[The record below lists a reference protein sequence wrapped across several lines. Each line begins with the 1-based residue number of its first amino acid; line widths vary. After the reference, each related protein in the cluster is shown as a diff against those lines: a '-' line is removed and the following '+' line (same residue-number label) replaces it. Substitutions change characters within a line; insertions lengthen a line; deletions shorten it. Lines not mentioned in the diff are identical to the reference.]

1 MSSIDIIHKVM
12 SSLEEVVEDELNKCE
27 DRIEKIEKEH
37 MEEREKLEE
46 RIEDLLQQTHITA
59 EFIRTPSALVPPGL
73 EDTVE
78 YEEENYIYDS
88 DTNLWVFLQ

>member
-12 SSLEEVVEDELNKCE
+12 SSLEVVVEDELNKYE

-59 EFIRTPSALVPPGL
+59 EFIRFPKFGL
-73 EDTVE
+73 KDTVE
-78 YEEENYIYDS
+78 YEDEIYIFDS
-88 DTNLWVFLQ
+88 NKKLWVLDCDQ